1 MHDNISEPSG
11 IIALR
16 QVFGT
21 AAKNK
26 RPRRLLANIL
36 KSQENSEDELGE
48 LATIIGA
55 DVNDLRE
62 TIIGMRTIL
71 ESKADEYSVELD
83 VMIEDMMDFIN

>member
-26 RPRRLLANIL
+26 RPRRLLASIL
-36 KSQENSEDELGE
+36 KSQENSENELGE

-62 TIIGMRTIL
+62 TIIGMRFIL